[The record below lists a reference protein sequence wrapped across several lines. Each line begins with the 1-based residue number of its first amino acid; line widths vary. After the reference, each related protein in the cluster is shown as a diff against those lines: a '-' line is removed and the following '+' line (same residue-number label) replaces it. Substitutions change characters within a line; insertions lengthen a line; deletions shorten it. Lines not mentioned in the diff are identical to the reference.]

1 MQPQLKEVLDRH
13 GRDRSDL
20 IPILQDAQAAFGY
33 LPKEVIADVARHL
46 NVPEASVQG
55 VASFYAQFYFE
66 PQGRHRVRVCRGT
79 ACHVRGSAQ
88 IRRHMESKLK
98 VKEGQTTPDLLFT
111 YETVACVG
119 CCALS
124 PVMMVDDKYFGRI
137 TPEQADAAIDGYIRQ
152 ARAEETNG
160 TTAISG

>member
-1 MQPQLKEVLDRH
+1 MDLQLKEVLDRH
-13 GRDRSDL
+13 GRSRSDL
-20 IPILQDAQAAFGY
+20 IPILQDAQAALGY
-33 LPKEVIADVARHL
+33 LPKDVLLDVAKHL
-46 NVPEASVQG
+46 NVPEAAVHG

-66 PQGRHRVRVCRGT
+66 PQGKHRVRVCRGT

-88 IRRHMESKLK
+88 IRRLVESKLK
-98 VKEGQTTPDLLFT
+98 VKEGQTTPDMLFT

-124 PVMMVDDKYFGRI
+124 PVMMVDDKYFGRL
-137 TPEQADAAIDGYIRQ
+137 TPEQADAAIDDYIRQ
-152 ARAEETNG
+152 ARAEEPHG

>member
-1 MQPQLKEVLDRH
+1 MHPALEPVFRRH
-13 GRDRSDL
+13 STDRSEL
-20 IPILQDAQAAFGY
+20 IPILQEAQDAIGY
-33 LPKEVIADVARHL
+33 LPPEVLADVALHL
-46 NVPEASVQG
+46 NVPEASVRG

-88 IRRHMESKLK
+88 IRRLVEAKLGI
-98 VKEGQTTPDLLFT
+98 KEGSTTKDLLFT

-124 PVMMVDDKYFGRI
+124 PVMMVDKAYYGRI
-137 TPEQADAAIDGYIRQ
+137 TPEQADSVIDDYIRRASAGQ
-152 ARAEETNG
+152 A
-160 TTAISG
+160 